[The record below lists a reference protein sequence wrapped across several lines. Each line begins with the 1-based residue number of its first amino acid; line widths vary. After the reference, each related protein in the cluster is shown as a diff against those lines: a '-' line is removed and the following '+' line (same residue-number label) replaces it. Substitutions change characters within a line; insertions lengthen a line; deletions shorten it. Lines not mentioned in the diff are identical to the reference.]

1 MIMLCLIP
9 LVIGSS
15 FAFSKLTDNETV
27 YELKSY
33 AEAGQIVQEAFSS
46 LRTVISF
53 NGAKFEQKRYDKELG
68 PTSWGGIRQGAL
80 FGLSEARGAAALVF
94 RLIDEG
100 KDESINEEEVWED
113 NTEFICNINSDIEFH
128 NFNFHYPS
136 RKDAPVL
143 RNLSVI
149 AHAGQ
154 TTALVGSRGCGKST
168 CISLFLRYYEPS
180 SGELTIDGK
189 PITDYNVQHL
199 RENIGVVSQE
209 PVLLGMTV
217 YENIRFGKSNATQD
231 EIEEAA
237 REANAH
243 NFIMQLP
250 DKYETLGGERG
261 VQLSGGEKQCIALA
275 RALLAIEIIHNM
287 RTIKQL
293 SVEKEVL
300 RQYSGLFYEA
310 IRLYRMTMI
319 PISLAGGMC
328 WTLDVYTM
336 TFVYWRALDD
346 FHGDIKFVGVKFISP
361 TRPTSVV
368 LNKFQLNIMPKGQRV
383 TLVGGSGCGKS
394 TTIQLLQRFYGVKKG
409 QILLDG
415 VDIRALNIHW
425 VHSQFGLVSQ
435 EPI

>member
-1 MIMLCLIP
+1 MLCLIP

-113 NTEFICNINSDIEFH
+113 NTEFICNINGDIEFH

-149 AHAGQ
+149 AHVGQ
-154 TTALVGSRGCGKST
+154 TTALVGSIGCGKST

-180 SGELTIDGK
+180 SGEITIDGK

-199 RENIGVVSQE
+199 PENIGVVSQE
-209 PVLLGMTV
+209 PVLLGMTI

-275 RALLAIEIIHNM
+275 RALIVQE
-287 RTIKQL
+287 
-293 SVEKEVL
+293 
-300 RQYSGLFYEA
+300 
-310 IRLYRMTMI
+310 
-319 PISLAGGMC
+319 
-328 WTLDVYTM
+328 
-336 TFVYWRALDD
+336 ALDRACQ
-346 FHGDIKFVGVKFISP
+346 G
-361 TRPTSVV
+361 R
-368 LNKFQLNIMPKGQRV
+368 
-383 TLVGGSGCGKS
+383 
-394 TTIQLLQRFYGVKKG
+394 TTIVIAHRLTTIRNANQIYVFDKG
-409 QILLDG
+409 
-415 VDIRALNIHW
+415 N
-425 VHSQFGLVSQ
+425 LV
-435 EPI
+435 E